1 MPDAIGACL
10 HLLVDLFIVLLFY
23 ASYVGGHTMFENAL
37 YSRKEGG
44 VIFEGDPFWFIMNFL
59 SLKDKAVQP

>member
-1 MPDAIGACL
+1 
-10 HLLVDLFIVLLFY
+10 
-23 ASYVGGHTMFENAL
+23 MFENAL